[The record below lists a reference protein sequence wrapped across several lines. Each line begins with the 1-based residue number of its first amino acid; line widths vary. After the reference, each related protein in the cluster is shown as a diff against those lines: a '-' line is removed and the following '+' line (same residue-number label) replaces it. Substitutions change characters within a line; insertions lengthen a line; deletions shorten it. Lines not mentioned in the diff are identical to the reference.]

1 MNGKTTHFKLTL
13 ILLTAFLCSCVENN
27 QIEKVGIIN
36 ARGLDALKNDLLEST
51 LVIYQFSS
59 ESDSISKI
67 RSGTGYTI
75 KGSLEDTEH
84 NTSFRLVPGKVRLEM
99 YGRKVAEKGIMPY
112 LDTIIRDAQMS
123 DVMYLTISDTTA
135 KEIFSTDTKTI
146 SKDIGQFLFE
156 LIENQ
161 SKSHT
166 VQRKNLQDFLRIFYE
181 VGQDNVLPI
190 FEMRSE
196 EHTSEL
202 QSRGHLVCR
211 LLLEKKK

>member
-1 MNGKTTHFKLTL
+1 
-13 ILLTAFLCSCVENN
+13 
-27 QIEKVGIIN
+27 
-36 ARGLDALKNDLLEST
+36 
-51 LVIYQFSS
+51 
-59 ESDSISKI
+59 
-67 RSGTGYTI
+67 
-75 KGSLEDTEH
+75 
-84 NTSFRLVPGKVRLEM
+84 VRLEM
-99 YGRKVAEKGIMPY
+99 YGREIAEKGIMPY

-146 SKDIGQFLFE
+146 SKDVGQFLFE

-190 FEMRSE
+190 FEMHQRSE

-202 QSRGHLVCR
+202 QSRFDLVCR
-211 LLLEKKK
+211 LLLEKKKHTT